1 MSQHKEE
8 NRDTNSAK
16 TRRFTTQDFIRLI
29 LPNWYWYL
37 ASLIICLSG
46 AVLYLKTTPP
56 QYLRTATVLVKDSR
70 KGSGTEVTAFSDI
83 MGGIGRRSVDNEIH
97 IFKSRRLMES
107 VVKRYDLTTEYAIEE
122 RLRTT
127 DIYGRSPM
135 LVKFTDEHNDA
146 VGSFKYRVDRDGNVL
161 LSGFNDDE
169 SFSALVAPGDTIA
182 TPLGNISLIATPY
195 ANDLSEVTVSK
206 RALNNV
212 VEAYRS
218 KLKCEIAD
226 KQASIINISMTDE
239 VPRRAEDV
247 INGIIDAYNLDAIGD
262 KQEISRLTEQFI
274 NERLVSLSEELNLA
288 DEEVADYK
296 KDNHLYNPATE
307 ATMSAEEIQQLK
319 NNALSL
325 EANLE
330 MAKYIHS
337 YVTEGD
343 DDMRLIPASTAL
355 ASGASNILTSQ
366 IEAHN
371 SHLLEYQR
379 LASVEHSNNPM
390 LVELRAQ
397 LIAMRATIISSLDS
411 HIATL
416 NLQIEQVNR
425 EQMKAD
431 NRIEGSPH
439 KERELQSI
447 VRQQKVKEEL
457 YIYLLTKLEE
467 NALTGATA
475 ESNARVI
482 DTAYG
487 SDKPVSPRRMYI
499 YAIALLV
506 ALLVPFAILYI
517 LEMLNTKVRSRRDI
531 EEVVTAPFLGD
542 IPYHSGK
549 HERGNVVREESRD
562 AVSEAFRMLRANL
575 SFMAISES
583 VKVIMATSSIPH
595 SGKTFISTN
604 LAATLAATDKSVVL
618 VDLDLRRRTLSKQM
632 GHRNDRRGVTSYLTN
647 TIGSLNDV
655 IIKDEIEGV
664 DTIFSGPQ
672 PPNPTEML
680 MSKRMKEFIE
690 ELRARYDYVI
700 IDSVPAM
707 AVADA
712 VVIDSLVDLT
722 LYVIRDGNLDRNQLP
737 DIERLH
743 KEKRI
748 HNMGVVF
755 NGVKQSKHG
764 YGYGYGYGYYS
775 DEELS
780 PTKMRIKRFLSLFKK
795 H

>member
-107 VVKRYDLTTEYAIEE
+107 VVKRYDLTTEYTIEE

-182 TPLGNISLIATPY
+182 TPLGNISLVATPY
-195 ANDLSEVTVSK
+195 ANELSEVTVSK

-366 IEAHN
+366 IEAYN

-487 SDKPVSPRRMYI
+487 SDKPVSPRRMYV

-604 LAATLAATDKSVVL
+604 LAATLAATDKRVVL

-764 YGYGYGYGYYS
+764 YGYGYGYYS

>member
-16 TRRFTTQDFIRLI
+16 MRRFTTQDFIRLI

-107 VVKRYDLTTEYAIEE
+107 VVKRYDLTTEYTIEE

-366 IEAHN
+366 IEAYN

-379 LASVEHSNNPM
+379 LASVEHSNHPM

-664 DTIFSGPQ
+664 DTIFAGPQ

-764 YGYGYGYGYYS
+764 YGYGYGYGET
-775 DEELS
+775 D
-780 PTKMRIKRFLSLFKK
+780 KKKRFWKRKK
-795 H
+795 K

>member
-37 ASLIICLSG
+37 ASLIICFSG

-107 VVKRYDLTTEYAIEE
+107 VVKRYDLTTEYTIEE

-212 VEAYRS
+212 VETYRS

-366 IEAHN
+366 IEAYN